1 MLRIGMTNS
10 TPIPRAI
17 HLGEFTPLVG
27 GAFMADCDPQAV
39 ALQLMEAS
47 PLVNHARLDRPPFIL
62 TFRSAPEAMLMSGT
76 YVLRGVGFGPDL
88 IDLGQI
94 ARPLSGE
101 PGHYYQAVF
110 N

>member
-1 MLRIGMTNS
+1 MLRIGMTDS
-10 TPIPRAI
+10 MPIPRPI

-27 GAFMADCDPQAV
+27 GAFMADCDPRAV
-39 ALQLMEAS
+39 TLQLVEAS
-47 PLVNHARLDRPPFIL
+47 PLVNHAKLDRPPFIL
-62 TFRSAPEAMLMSGT
+62 TFRSAPDAMLTSGS
-76 YVLRGVGFGPDL
+76 YVLRGDGFGPDL

-94 ARPLSGE
+94 ARPISGE

>member
-1 MLRIGMTNS
+1 MLRIGMTKNM
-10 TPIPRAI
+10 PIPRPI

-27 GAFMADCDPQAV
+27 GTFMADCDPQAV
-39 ALQLMEAS
+39 TLRLVKAS
-47 PLVNHARLDRPPFIL
+47 PLINHARLDRPPFIL
-62 TFRSAPEAMLMSGT
+62 TFRSAPETMLVSGT
-76 YVLRGVGFGPDL
+76 YVLRGDGFGPDR